1 MESSSNA
8 MNIWIGI
15 LKIQKKDDKLLS
27 LFYKRKFYNLM
38 FDIKYS

>member
-1 MESSSNA
+1 MKSSSNA

-15 LKIQKKDDKLLS
+15 LKIQKDDKLLS
-27 LFYKRKFYNLM
+27 LFYKKKIYNLM